1 MHQKSFFMKPFCT
14 YFFAL
19 FSVVLSFQN
28 SFSQTLLA
36 SVEAENAALTGLT
49 LTSAT
54 AGYSGTGYV
63 YMAGSGEL
71 SFTVNAAQ
79 SGFYQF
85 TIRALT
91 SLGAKSQ
98 DLYLNGNLVS
108 VLAFPANA
116 SFFDFNAGN
125 LKLNAGTNT
134 IKILKNWGYMYFDKF
149 TLTSVAP
156 HDYTQTTIDLINSN
170 ANQKTKD
177 VYAYLRSNYGK
188 NIISGQTAYWNEL
201 IALVG
206 KTPVVR
212 AFEFQHY
219 TVGYPYLWSNQI
231 NGQVFGWEDDGTTQ
245 AAINWYN
252 STGGKGIVTFQ
263 WHWHSPSGGTVG
275 TNTFYSNSTTFDASK
290 AVQSNTAENTAVLR
304 DIDSIAAQLK
314 RLEAAGVPVLWRPL
328 HEAGGAWFWW
338 GAKGSAVCLQ
348 LYDIVY
354 NRLTNY
360 HGLNNLIWVWS
371 TPESAWYPGNAKVD
385 ILGYDS
391 YPAAYSYITQKSV
404 FDQLFDI
411 VGGQKIITMSENGP
425 IPDIDQCIAD
435 DAMWCYFS
443 SWADMVASNNTTQH
457 ITDVFNHNNVITL
470 DNVLTSVNVI
480 SENEVALYPNPSMAG
495 GSVNISLSG
504 KINSISVCD
513 VLGRSEYFTTSIF
526 TTQLKGLLVV
536 KINSDQ
542 GSRVLKMLVE

>member
-1 MHQKSFFMKPFCT
+1 MKPLNF
-14 YFFAL
+14 YFLTLVTLAIFGQSA
-19 FSVVLSFQN
+19 
-28 SFSQTLLA
+28 FSQTVLA
-36 SVEAENAALTGLT
+36 TVEAENAT
-49 LTSAT
+49 LNGVTTTTAT
-54 AGYSGTGYV
+54 PGYSGSAYV
-63 YMAGSGEL
+63 YMAGSGDL
-71 SFTVNAAQ
+71 TFTVNASK
-79 SGFYQF
+79 SGFYQL

-91 SLGAKSQ
+91 SMGAKSQ
-98 DLYLNGNLVS
+98 DLYLNTVLLS
-108 VLAFPANA
+108 TLAFPGNN

-125 LKLNAGTNT
+125 LRLNAGVNT
-134 IKILKNWGYMYFDKF
+134 IKIAASWGYMYFDKF

-156 HDYTQTTIDLINSN
+156 HDYTQTTSALINAN
-170 ANQKTKD
+170 ANAKTNE
-177 VYAYLRSNYGK
+177 VYAYLRANYGK

-304 DIDSIAAQLK
+304 DIDSIATQLK
-314 RLEAAGVPVLWRPL
+314 RLQAAGVPVLWRPL

-338 GAKGSAVCLQ
+338 GAKGATACLQ

-354 NRLTNY
+354 DRLTNY
-360 HGLNNLIWVWS
+360 HALNNLIWVWS
-371 TPESAWYPGNAKVD
+371 TPEANWYPGNAKVD
-385 ILGYDS
+385 LIGYDS
-391 YPAAYSYITQKSV
+391 YPAAYNYTTQKSV
-404 FDQLFDI
+404 FDQLFAL
-411 VGGQKIITMSENGP
+411 VQGQKIVTMSENGP
-425 IPDIDQCIAD
+425 IPDIDNCIAD

-443 SWADMVASNNTTQH
+443 SWVDMVASNNTTPH
-457 ITDVFNHNNVITL
+457 VVAVYNHAQVITL
-470 DNVLTSVNVI
+470 DEVITSISNVNV
-480 SENEVALYPNPSMAG
+480 EGKALRVFPNPAAANAQL
-495 GSVNISLSG
+495 SVSFDAAISGIDVYDALGHSEHFCSPVFTTTLSG
-504 KINSISVCD
+504 
-513 VLGRSEYFTTSIF
+513 L
-526 TTQLKGLLVV
+526 LLVRV
-536 KINSDQ
+536 HSSEGEK
-542 GSRVLKMLVE
+542 VLKVFVE